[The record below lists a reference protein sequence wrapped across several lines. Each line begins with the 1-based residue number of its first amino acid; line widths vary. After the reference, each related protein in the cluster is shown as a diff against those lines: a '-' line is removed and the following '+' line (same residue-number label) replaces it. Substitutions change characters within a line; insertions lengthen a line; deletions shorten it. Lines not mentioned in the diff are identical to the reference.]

1 MAKEE
6 RSSRRFADLE
16 FLSVVRIAV
25 NIAVSVPADRPGAV
39 VCSEVALTRPSA
51 VIQFCRH
58 AVSWRSNCKKISYKG
73 FVPSY
78 EAVVDYPF
86 LVRRPVPV
94 EIVAVRGLAV
104 PVPLCFFPDSADAFP
119 DGPFIV
125 VVGIE
130 ELQGRNESLIHEG
143 GLYKVASVVLFAE
156 PGYGLSGL
164 AVHKVR
170 IHTVMALSLA

>member
-1 MAKEE
+1 M
-6 RSSRRFADLE
+6 
-16 FLSVVRIAV
+16 
-25 NIAVSVPADRPGAV
+25 
-39 VCSEVALTRPSA
+39 
-51 VIQFCRH
+51 
-58 AVSWRSNCKKISYKG
+58 SWRSYCKEIGYEG

-78 EAVVDYPF
+78 EAVVDNPL

-119 DGPFIV
+119 DGPFVIV
-125 VVGIE
+125 VAVE
-130 ELQGRNESLIHEG
+130 ELQGCNQTLVHKCSLDEIS
-143 GLYKVASVVLFAE
+143 SVVFRSE

>member
-25 NIAVSVPADRPGAV
+25 NIAVSVPADRPGTV
-39 VCSEVALTRPSA
+39 VCSEVALTRPAA
-51 VIQFCRH
+51 VVQFCRH
-58 AVSWRSNCKKISYKG
+58 AVSWRSDCKKISYKG
-73 FVPSY
+73 FVPAD
-78 EAVVDYPF
+78 ETVVDYPF

-119 DGPFIV
+119 DGPFVIV
-125 VVGIE
+125 VAVK
-130 ELQGRNESLIHEG
+130 ELQGCNQTLVHKCSLDEIS
-143 GLYKVASVVLFAE
+143 SVVLFAE
-156 PGYGLSGL
+156 PGYGLSCL